1 MQVISI
7 HRLCGA
13 ELGKGST
20 NVLGIAAER
29 ISILFKQRECLPPSS
44 LALSPRSPL
53 RSPAPLL
60 EMQQ

>member
-1 MQVISI
+1 MQVILI

-29 ISILFKQRECLPPSS
+29 ISVLFKQGECLPSS